1 MNKSIA
7 FLSIALL
14 FLAFGCLGF
23 GQPAA
28 SPQQNGSSDSQ
39 QQQNGTV
46 IGGGADLHGCLGS
59 AGYTWCSVKGK
70 CLRAWEEKCEVMLPA
85 GATLNVMKESMCAEN
100 KGHVV
105 VQAEDGIPCA
115 EGEMP
120 LAEVYSEDGVKKFCC
135 RSMKP
140 EAAAESSSL
149 LPENASA
156 PSSPAPP
163 LPEDYV
169 PPNATGVPA
178 APS

>member
-1 MNKSIA
+1 MHKPFA
-7 FLSIALL
+7 LLSIALL

-23 GQPAA
+23 GA
-28 SPQQNGSSDSQ
+28 PQITPSQNGSSEP
-39 QQQNGTV
+39 QQQNGIV
-46 IGGGADLHGCLGS
+46 GGGADLHGCLGS
-59 AGYTWCSVKGK
+59 AGYTWCAVKGK
-70 CLRAWEEKCEVMLPA
+70 CLRAWEEKCEIMLPA
-85 GATLNVMKESMCAEN
+85 GATLNVMKESTCAEN
-100 KGHVV
+100 KGRVA
-105 VQAEDGIPCA
+105 VQAEEGIPCA

-140 EAAAESSSL
+140 EAAAESSPP

-163 LPEDYV
+163 LPEGYV
-169 PPNATGVPA
+169 PPDATGAPA